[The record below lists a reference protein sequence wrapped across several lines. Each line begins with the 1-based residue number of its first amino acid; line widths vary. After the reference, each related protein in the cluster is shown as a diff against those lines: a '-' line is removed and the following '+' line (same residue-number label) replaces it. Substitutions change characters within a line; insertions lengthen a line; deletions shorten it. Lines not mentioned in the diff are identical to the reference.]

1 MPVPVMH
8 VRPVHMVMG
17 KLLMGMEMVV
27 GLLAHGKPL
36 VSVPVVF
43 VVDVFVPVRLDDMI
57 MKVGMRFPV
66 EKTDSRQHGQ
76 GGDPEGR
83 RRTLAQQDY

>member
-27 GLLAHGKPL
+27 GLLADGKPL

-43 VVDVFVPVRLDDMI
+43 VVDVFVPV
-57 MKVGMRFPV
+57 
-66 EKTDSRQHGQ
+66 
-76 GGDPEGR
+76 
-83 RRTLAQQDY
+83 